1 MTNFSILIST
11 VRTSCLNKRT
21 TVVFFLSSTH
31 EFNANTVRFLINLSF
46 RVSRSASPT
55 VASAGVL
62 VALLAAYSIL
72 DELPWSSIGTIWSVI
87 VAGLFVSRPESPPLR
102 KSRPFVENVLVLGE
116 TELAHAVIA
125 ELKKRSRYRVLDT
138 AAKRG
143 LECIFEANP
152 FSQTDEQPHRIVVAL
167 HERRGLVPTEA
178 LLDAKRKG
186 IVIEDGLHMF
196 ERLSGKLAVNR
207 VYPSHLIYLHGLR
220 RSLIH
225 GALQRVMSIVLSAV
239 GLVLCAPL
247 FAVIAL
253 LIKLD
258 SPGPV
263 FFVQQRIGK
272 DARRFPVVK
281 FRTMRSVAARTSE
294 WVKDN
299 GDRITRVGRWLRK
312 FRVDEVPQL
321 INVLLGHMNLVGPR
335 PHPASNYA
343 LFMDRIPFYAFRSMV
358 LPGIT
363 GWAQV
368 RYGYANSLE
377 EETEKMSYDLYYIK
391 HASLW
396 FDLRILFRTILVVI
410 LGQELRQTNPKQA
423 QASHPDVGTDRRLD
437 AA

>member
-1 MTNFSILIST
+1 MAVYAIIDEPPW
-11 VRTSCLNKRT
+11 
-21 TVVFFLSSTH
+21 SS
-31 EFNANTVRFLINLSF
+31 
-46 RVSRSASPT
+46 
-55 VASAGVL
+55 VASVLTVL
-62 VALLAAYSIL
+62 VA
-72 DELPWSSIGTIWSVI
+72 
-87 VAGLFVSRPESPPLR
+87 GLRVSRPESSSSR
-102 KSRPFVENVLVLGE
+102 MSRPFVENVLVLGE

-125 ELKKRSRYRVLDT
+125 ELKKRSRYRVLHS

-143 LECIFEANP
+143 LEINDSLYEADP
-152 FSQTDEQPHRIVVAL
+152 FSRTDEQPHRIVVAL

-225 GALQRVMSIVLSAV
+225 GVLQRVMSIVLSAV
-239 GLVLCAPL
+239 GLMLCAPL

-272 DARRFPVVK
+272 DARRFSVVK
-281 FRTMRSVAARTSE
+281 FRTMRPVAVRTSE

-312 FRVDEVPQL
+312 FRLDEVPQL
-321 INVLLGHMNLVGPR
+321 LNVLVGQMNLVGPR
-335 PHPASNYA
+335 PHPASNYT
-343 LFMDRIPFYAFRSMV
+343 LFMERIPFYAFRSMV

-396 FDLRILFRTILVVI
+396 LDLRILLRTILVVV
-410 LGQELRQTNPKQA
+410 LGQEHRPPSQKPS
-423 QASHPDVGTDRRLD
+423 QASGQDVGSDSRLD

>member
-1 MTNFSILIST
+1 
-11 VRTSCLNKRT
+11 
-21 TVVFFLSSTH
+21 
-31 EFNANTVRFLINLSF
+31 VRFLVDLSS
-46 RVSRSASPT
+46 RLSRSASAT
-55 VASAGVL
+55 AASACVL
-62 VALLAAYSIL
+62 VALLAVSSIL
-72 DELPWSSIGTIWSVI
+72 DELPWSSVGTVWSVL
-87 VAGLFVSRPESPPLR
+87 VAGLYVSRPESFPLR

-143 LECIFEANP
+143 LKSDGSLFGADLFNR
-152 FSQTDEQPHRIVVAL
+152 TDEVPHRIVVAL

-186 IVIEDGLHMF
+186 IVIEDGLHMY

-220 RSLIH
+220 RSLVH
-225 GALQRVMSIVLSAV
+225 GALQRVMSVVLSAV

-272 DARRFPVVK
+272 DARRFLVVK
-281 FRTMRSVAARTSE
+281 FRTMHPVAARTSE

-312 FRVDEVPQL
+312 FRLDEVPQL
-321 INVLLGHMNLVGPR
+321 INVLVGHMNLVGPR

-396 FDLRILFRTILVVI
+396 LDLRILFRTILVVI
-410 LGQELRQTNPKQA
+410 LGQEHRQPSPKQSK
-423 QASHPDVGTDRRLD
+423 ASRSDVATDRRLD

>member
-1 MTNFSILIST
+1 MAVYAI
-11 VRTSCLNKRT
+11 C
-21 TVVFFLSSTH
+21 
-31 EFNANTVRFLINLSF
+31 
-46 RVSRSASPT
+46 
-55 VASAGVL
+55 
-62 VALLAAYSIL
+62 
-72 DELPWSSIGTIWSVI
+72 DEPPWSSVGTLLPVI
-87 VAGLFVSRPESPPLR
+87 VAGLRVSRPESSPLR
-102 KSRPFVENVLVLGE
+102 MSRPFVENVLVLGE

-125 ELKKRSRYRVLDT
+125 ELKKRSRYRVLES

-143 LECIFEANP
+143 LKSDSSFFETDP
-152 FSQTDEQPHRIVVAL
+152 FCRTNEQPHRIVVAL

-220 RSLIH
+220 RSVVH
-225 GALQRVMSIVLSAV
+225 GVLQRVISIVLSAV
-239 GLVLCAPL
+239 GLMLCAPL

-272 DARRFPVVK
+272 DARRFSVVK
-281 FRTMRSVAARTSE
+281 FRTMRPVAVRTSE

-312 FRVDEVPQL
+312 FRLDEVPQL
-321 INVLLGHMNLVGPR
+321 LNVLMGHMNLVGPR
-335 PHPASNYA
+335 PHPASNYT

-396 FDLRILFRTILVVI
+396 LDLRILFRTIVVVI
-410 LGQELRQTNPKQA
+410 LGQEHRRPSPKPS
-423 QASHPDVGTDRRLD
+423 QASDRDVGSDSRLD